1 MKINFSQD
9 TFCLK
14 QEKTNLG
21 NEPEQ
26 LLLPG
31 LVWDQGHMNK
41 MSQKLEMH
49 IFTELWKSREK
60 TSLHKSTVTWCE
72 VLSTSLTRAST
83 FFNLEQ
89 GEEHF

>member
-14 QEKTNLG
+14 QEKANLG
-21 NEPEQ
+21 NKPNAEQ

-49 IFTELWKSREK
+49 IFTEL
-60 TSLHKSTVTWCE
+60 
-72 VLSTSLTRAST
+72 
-83 FFNLEQ
+83 
-89 GEEHF
+89 

>member
-49 IFTELWKSREK
+49 IFTEL
-60 TSLHKSTVTWCE
+60 
-72 VLSTSLTRAST
+72 
-83 FFNLEQ
+83 
-89 GEEHF
+89 